1 MKSIWEDTRCLHKF
15 VAILTIF
22 MSLSVVALAV
32 LQILEVWTEAVK
44 LCIPFMGITM
54 FCQAYLQWGTN
65 RSVAYFSIV
74 AATFS
79 FACTRAFLLC

>member
-15 VAILTIF
+15 VAILTIIT
-22 MSLSVVALAV
+22 SLSVVALAV
-32 LQILEVWTEAVK
+32 LQILEVWNEAMK
-44 LCIPFMGITM
+44 LCLPLMGIIM

-65 RSVAYFSIV
+65 QSVAYFSIA

-79 FACTRAFLLC
+79 FACTRALLF